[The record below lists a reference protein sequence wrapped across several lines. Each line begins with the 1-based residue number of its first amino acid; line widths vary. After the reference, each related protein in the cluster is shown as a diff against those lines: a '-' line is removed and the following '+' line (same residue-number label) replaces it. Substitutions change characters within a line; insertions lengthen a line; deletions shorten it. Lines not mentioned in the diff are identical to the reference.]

1 MWGFLIALLSGALM
15 SIQGV
20 LNTEATKQTG
30 IWVAAGWVQLT
41 AFLTCIVLWFFA
53 DKSPIGAILE
63 VRPLVYAVRGTDWR
77 FYNLYCHKKHGRAW
91 SCQGNTFDRGY
102 PDPCSLRN

>member
-1 MWGFLIALLSGALM
+1 MKNPPYYPTLIFFRNLETLTSSNKKIQEVHHMWGFLIALLSGALM

-41 AFLTCIVLWFFA
+41 AFLTCIVLSF
-53 DKSPIGAILE
+53 
-63 VRPLVYAVRGTDWR
+63 
-77 FYNLYCHKKHGRAW
+77 
-91 SCQGNTFDRGY
+91 
-102 PDPCSLRN
+102 